1 MKLPNFKNK
10 LYVNG
15 MWSLMGNLLP
25 KAAIFLTSIFLARIL
40 NVEKFGDL
48 GIVRSTI
55 NMFTVFAT
63 VGLGLT
69 ATKYISEYFNQ
80 NIKDLKKTAEIISLS
95 NFFSLSFGLI
105 VTLLVVVFSDS
116 ISENIIK
123 KPELQNDVIIGA
135 LMLLFNS
142 LNASQIGILAG
153 FQKYKSI
160 AINSLVS
167 ILISFPIQI
176 LGAYYYEIEGALLG
190 FSVNFVV
197 LYILNKIVISRF
209 LKQNGIKVV
218 FFQFKNQLSI
228 FYRFTLPSSFSG
240 LMVTPITWFI
250 TVLLIRSENGSFNLG
265 IFEAANQIKMV
276 IIFIPLALSNVL
288 LPILMENKNSNK
300 LNEIIN
306 KNLMLNFIISSL
318 ICIVICFLS
327 NFVMGLFG
335 KEFSRFSS
343 TLIYLSIS
351 TVFMAVNN
359 VIGQIIASRD
369 KMWVGFVFN
378 LCWGIVLVFLSYI
391 FIYKYNFGPD
401 SLALA
406 YLFAYLLHTI
416 WQFIYLKVSHE
427 KYNLTT

>member
-142 LNASQIGILAG
+142 LNASQIGVLAG

-167 ILISFPIQI
+167 IFISFPIQI

-209 LKQNGIKVV
+209 LKQNGIKVG

-318 ICIVICFLS
+318 ICIVICLLS
-327 NFVMGLFG
+327 NFVMSLFG